1 MTEHPH
7 QRPQKPTLLI
17 VGCGDVGLRVLKLVR
32 WRWRV
37 LALTSSPGRMAALR
51 QAGALPLLGDL
62 DQPQTL
68 QRLRSATAMIDT
80 VLHLAP
86 PATTDSADLRTRAL
100 LQSLLQGRRVRRL
113 VYASTTGVY
122 GDCQGQRQDETRS
135 AAPATERAR
144 RRLDAEGRVRHFGR
158 STGVVVSI
166 LRVPGIYAQDREGG
180 RPRDRLLRGTPVLV
194 DEEDVYTSHIH
205 ADDLARACVAA
216 LVRGAPQRIYN
227 VCDNTDMQMG
237 AYFDLAAQLEGLP
250 PPPRVTR
257 AQAALQLAPAQLSFM
272 SESRR
277 IGNQRLVKEL
287 RLRLLYPTVLQGL
300 QHT

>member
-1 MTEHPH
+1 M
-7 QRPQKPTLLI
+7 
-17 VGCGDVGLRVLKLVR
+17 
-32 WRWRV
+32 
-37 LALTSSPGRMAALR
+37 
-51 QAGALPLLGDL
+51 
-62 DQPQTL
+62 
-68 QRLRSATAMIDT
+68 
-80 VLHLAP
+80 
-86 PATTDSADLRTRAL
+86 
-100 LQSLLQGRRVRRL
+100 
-113 VYASTTGVY
+113 
-122 GDCQGQRQDETRS
+122 
-135 AAPATERAR
+135 
-144 RRLDAEGRVRHFGR
+144 RHFGR